1 MFEVIKLVKF
11 LMFLFLFDSFL
22 LFVMMYLVEKI
33 VLWSDFFIFGLFV
46 SKFFNIDI
54 LCLVLCVFEDLKFGV
69 NDLDK
74 F

>member
-54 LCLVLCVFEDLKFGV
+54 LCLVLCIFEDLKFGV
-69 NDLDK
+69 NDLVK
-74 F
+74 C

>member
-11 LMFLFLFDSFL
+11 LIFLFLFDSFL

-69 NDLDK
+69 NDLVK

>member
-33 VLWSDFFIFGLFV
+33 VLWSDFFIFDLFV
-46 SKFFNIDI
+46 IKFFNIEI
-54 LCLVLCVFEDLKFGV
+54 LSLVLCVFEDLKFGV
-69 NDLDK
+69 NDLIK

>member
-69 NDLDK
+69 NDLIK

>member
-1 MFEVIKLVKF
+1 MFENIKLEKF

-46 SKFFNIDI
+46 IKFFNIDI

>member
-69 NDLDK
+69 NDLVK

>member
-1 MFEVIKLVKF
+1 MFENIKLEKF

-69 NDLDK
+69 NDLVK